1 MSSAASSE
9 KLHDLLQEMRR
20 ATASLGQSIQQ
31 KVELGSVPLPLVND
45 LPPSSD
51 GTTALLHRL
60 MLKVEAFFGIH
71 RSPSVERKL
80 AKIFAHTSPAALAQ
94 WVSDMERWDADHP
107 EWRSLVENLTVHET
121 YFGRDKPLLSM
132 LRNELLARLIH
143 QKQSEAFPKL
153 RIWSAACSTGEEA
166 YNIAWLTLEAL
177 LAAGQAVRQNDQ
189 IIPNPRWQIEILGTD
204 ISSQV
209 LRTANAATYSDF
221 GLGSF
226 RDLPPDDKAYFETVQ
241 GDADAVPG
249 AYYYR
254 VIPSVRRWVR
264 FARHNLM
271 NDSTPGQQFD
281 LILCRNVL
289 IYFEDINR
297 KHVQENLAGALAP
310 NGMLVLGSTDTLQLT
325 GFSRHFGAGGAW
337 YTRS

>member
-20 ATASLGQSIQQ
+20 ATATLGQSLQQ
-31 KVELGSVPLPLVND
+31 QVELGLVPAAPLIND
-45 LPPSSD
+45 SPNNNGS
-51 GTTALLHRL
+51 TALLHRL

-94 WVSDMERWDADHP
+94 WVNDMEHWDADHP

-132 LRNELLARLIH
+132 LRNELLARLIS
-143 QKQSEAFPKL
+143 QKQNEAFPKL

-177 LAAGQAVRQNDQ
+177 LAAGHAVRQGSQ
-189 IIPNPRWQIEILGTD
+189 ITPNPRWQIEILGTD

-226 RDLPPDDKAYFETVQ
+226 RDLPPADKTYFEAVQ

-254 VIPSVRRWVR
+254 VMPHVRRWVR
-264 FARHNLM
+264 FSRHNLM
-271 NDSTPGQQFD
+271 SNTTPGQHFD

-289 IYFEDINR
+289 IYFEDVNKKR
-297 KHVQENLAGALAP
+297 VQENLAGALAP
-310 NGMLVLGSTDTLQLT
+310 NGVLVLGSTDTLQLT
-325 GFSRHFGAGGAW
+325 GFTRHFGAGGAW